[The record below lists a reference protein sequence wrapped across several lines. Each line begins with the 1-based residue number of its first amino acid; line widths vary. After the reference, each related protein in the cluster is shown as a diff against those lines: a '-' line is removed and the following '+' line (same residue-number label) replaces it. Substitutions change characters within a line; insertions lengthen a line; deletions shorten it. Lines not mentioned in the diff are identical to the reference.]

1 MAAVQDSRAPSRILT
16 MRLLTLLLCLGSALI
31 GAPAPAAAQS
41 PKAEVLKTGQA
52 VFDAMARRDTVE
64 LKRLVHPAAHLIA
77 TIGTGDSAAA
87 RVSTR
92 DQFLVQIATMATVP
106 IERMWNAEVRVSEGI
121 ATIWTQYDFHLGTAW
136 SHCGIDSFQLVK
148 TPGAWQVTSIIYT
161 VVRPASRCQPNPL
174 GPPR

>member
-1 MAAVQDSRAPSRILT
+1 
-16 MRLLTLLLCLGSALI
+16 MRTLPLLVGLGLSLV
-31 GAPAPAAAQS
+31 GRSAPAAAQS
-41 PKAEVLKTGQA
+41 PKDGVLKTGQA
-52 VFDAMARRDTVE
+52 VFEAMARRDTVE

-77 TIGTGDSAAA
+77 TIGTGDSATA

-121 ATIWTQYDFHLGTAW
+121 ASIWTQYDFHLGTVW
-136 SHCGIDSFQLVK
+136 SHCGIDRFQLVK
-148 TPGAWQVTSIIYT
+148 TAAGWQVTSIIYT
-161 VVRPASRCQPNPL
+161 IVRPASRCKPNPL

>member
-1 MAAVQDSRAPSRILT
+1 
-16 MRLLTLLLCLGSALI
+16 MRTLPLFVGLGLSLV
-31 GAPAPAAAQS
+31 GRSAPAAAQT
-41 PKAEVLKTGQA
+41 PKDAVLRTGQA
-52 VFDAMARRDTVE
+52 VFEAMARRDTVE

-77 TIGTGDSAAA
+77 TIGTGDSATA

-121 ATIWTQYDFHLGTAW
+121 ASIWTQYDFHLGTVW

-148 TPGAWQVTSIIYT
+148 TAAGWQVTSIIYT
-161 VVRPASRCQPNPL
+161 IVRPASRCKPNPL

>member
-1 MAAVQDSRAPSRILT
+1 
-16 MRLLTLLLCLGSALI
+16 MRKLPLLVVAGLAWFGQV
-31 GAPAPAAAQS
+31 GPVVAQS
-41 PKAEVLKTGQA
+41 PKDEVLKTGQA
-52 VFDAMARRDTVE
+52 VFEAMARRDTVE

-77 TIGTGDSAAA
+77 TIGTGDSATA
-87 RVSTR
+87 RVSNR

-121 ATIWTQYDFHLGTAW
+121 ASIWAQYDFHLGTVW

-148 TPGAWQVTSIIYT
+148 TAAGWQVTSIIYT
-161 VVRPASRCQPNPL
+161 IVRPASRCKPNPL

>member
-1 MAAVQDSRAPSRILT
+1 
-16 MRLLTLLLCLGSALI
+16 
-31 GAPAPAAAQS
+31 
-41 PKAEVLKTGQA
+41 
-52 VFDAMARRDTVE
+52 
-64 LKRLVHPAAHLIA
+64 
-77 TIGTGDSAAA
+77 
-87 RVSTR
+87 
-92 DQFLVQIATMATVP
+92 
-106 IERMWNAEVRVSEGI
+106 MWNAEVRVSEGI